1 MTPTKNLKIVTFV
14 ILLSGL
20 AAISFIA
27 TSQSDPN
34 ELINKGRIIFE
45 ETAGGVGCAACH
57 GHFGMGDLGIAP
69 NNRGADETR
78 VRNALDSV
86 EPMAFLKLTD
96 DEIKEVAAFLVY
108 LGTLQPFKTTRQDA
122 KFDPAQIEVPLK
134 TKVQFIIDNKDGE
147 DCTFTS
153 KDSGI
158 TDKTLKGRKVDD
170 VVWLTPDKEGTFK
183 ATCTQQPGQE
193 LTIVVKKKS

>member
-1 MTPTKNLKIVTFV
+1 
-14 ILLSGL
+14 
-20 AAISFIA
+20 
-27 TSQSDPN
+27 
-34 ELINKGRIIFE
+34 
-45 ETAGGVGCAACH
+45 
-57 GHFGMGDLGIAP
+57 
-69 NNRGADETR
+69 
-78 VRNALDSV
+78 
-86 EPMAFLKLTD
+86 
-96 DEIKEVAAFLVY
+96 
-108 LGTLQPFKTTRQDA
+108 
-122 KFDPAQIEVPLK
+122 FDPAQNEVPLQ